1 MSFLK
6 LTEAATR
13 AKKSE
18 EALIE
23 QGVAGQIGIYVVPSP
38 VWRLRVIGTQKI
50 DFPDGGEGGYV
61 IDEELTGLPLSA
73 LRLRLPS
80 ETLSAFLH
88 YPNTTPVDFFLCDI
102 DQAETTIFGLL
113 PSMEAPLLVRDCS
126 LVVRENDLAGKRS
139 QPVREARKEEPVL
152 EVQQP
157 QKPEPT
163 IDRQPREAPM
173 LLSIKEVADRIGV
186 SESTVRNYVKADV
199 FPKSVQYGPRT
210 VRWKI
215 EDIQA
220 WIAGQRSAEE

>member
-13 AKKSE
+13 AKKTE

-126 LVVRENDLAGKRS
+126 LVVRESDLAGKRS
-139 QPVREARKEEPVL
+139 PPVREAKKEAPV
-152 EVQQP
+152 
-157 QKPEPT
+157 PEPKQAQEPA
-163 IDRQPREAPM
+163 IVRQLREFPM

-186 SESTVRNYVKADV
+186 SESTVRNYINNGA

-210 VRWKI
+210 VRWKV

-220 WIAGQRSAEE
+220 WVERQRSTEQ